1 MFWGCCTGYLWFGE
15 FKYKCEQWIYVFSM
29 HFLSDIYECSADEK
43 SNSIVPI
50 VVGASLAGLVVI
62 VLIAYLIGRRRSRR
76 TGYESV

>member
-1 MFWGCCTGYLWFGE
+1 
-15 FKYKCEQWIYVFSM
+15 M

-76 TGYESV
+76 TGYESVWA